1 MWFYVLFLKGC
12 AQTCRHGAVFRR
24 KGCRSDSPVASAL
37 WTLGLTST
45 GTVRSDS
52 QTVAILQ
59 FSHHH
64 TCIRIRICSKCWRKD
79 GGEAYK
85 AWMGMVS
92 FPSLGLIVA
101 SALVDVSQQK
111 PSDFK
116 DKSQSLK
123 SRKALPPA
131 HQGTCVWAT
140 APPST
145 GSFSLPSERHVKL
158 EAFQRN
164 GQNTIWL
171 LRLKSSPVLAHSP
184 KVGWRAMLLWSRLC
198 LRQVTSPE
206 LRLRSSR
213 YHRAD
218 LCPRPSRIFAP

>member
-1 MWFYVLFLKGC
+1 
-12 AQTCRHGAVFRR
+12 
-24 KGCRSDSPVASAL
+24 
-37 WTLGLTST
+37 
-45 GTVRSDS
+45 
-52 QTVAILQ
+52 
-59 FSHHH
+59 
-64 TCIRIRICSKCWRKD
+64 
-79 GGEAYK
+79 
-85 AWMGMVS
+85 MGIVS
-92 FPSLGLIVA
+92 FPSLGMIVA

-158 EAFQRN
+158 KAFQRH

-171 LRLKSSPVLAHSP
+171 LRLKSSPIHAYSP
-184 KVGWRAMLLWSRLC
+184 KIGWRGMLLRSILC
-198 LRQVTSPE
+198 LRQVTSHQLRLWSSCYHGGPTWAPE
-206 LRLRSSR
+206 LPVCLHPNPWRQRKRVPSPWVRSSPDSTGSAVFEDAFLYYACQQVVFYGAKSAFFYGSFTLR
-213 YHRAD
+213 T
-218 LCPRPSRIFAP
+218 F